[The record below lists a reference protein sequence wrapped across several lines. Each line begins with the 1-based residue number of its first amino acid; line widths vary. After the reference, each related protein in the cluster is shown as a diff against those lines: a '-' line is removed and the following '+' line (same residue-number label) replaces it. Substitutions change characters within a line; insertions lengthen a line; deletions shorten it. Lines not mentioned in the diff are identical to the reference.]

1 MRGSRSATTGTQAD
15 AGGGRNAVLTEIAL
29 LVLLSFIWGGSF
41 TLIKI
46 AVETVPPATMV
57 ATRVAVAAALLLL
70 VARLHGLSMPR
81 DRSTWGAF
89 LVQGLLQ
96 SAVPFTL
103 ITWGE
108 KHIASGL
115 AGVLNAT
122 PPMFV
127 LLITLATRF
136 EGGRIG
142 ALKWLG
148 VAVGLAGVATVV
160 GPDVLREAGPAV
172 PLGHGAI
179 LGASLCYAL
188 AAMWGRRFG
197 HLPLVVTAAG
207 AMACAAVTM
216 VPIAVVV
223 DRPWTL
229 SPSPEAVAAVAV
241 LALVCTTLAML
252 IYFRLVR
259 TLGSLAT
266 TSGSYLRAG
275 FSAVL
280 GILVLGESFEP
291 AQLAGMA
298 LIVVGVIAVTWPAR
312 APTRAG

>member
-1 MRGSRSATTGTQAD
+1 MDGSRSATTGTRAD
-15 AGGGRNAVLTEIAL
+15 AGGGNSIPTEIAL

-41 TLIKI
+41 TLIKV
-46 AVETVPPATMV
+46 AVATVPPATMV
-57 ATRVAVAAALLLL
+57 ATRVVVAAAVLLL

-122 PPMFV
+122 PPLFV
-127 LLITLATRF
+127 LLIMLATRF
-136 EGGRIG
+136 EGARIEV
-142 ALKWLG
+142 LKWLG
-148 VAVGLAGVATVV
+148 VALGLAGVAVV
-160 GPDVLREAGPAV
+160 IGPDVFRDAGPAV
-172 PLGHGAI
+172 PLGQGAI

-216 VPIAVVV
+216 VPVAIVV

-241 LALVCTTLAML
+241 LALVCTALAML

-259 TLGSLAT
+259 TLGSLVT

-275 FSAVL
+275 FSAGL
-280 GILVLGESFEP
+280 GGLLLGESFEP

-298 LIVVGVIAVTWPAR
+298 LIVVGVVALTWPGRDPAR
-312 APTRAG
+312 GG